1 MKLKTSTGN
10 EYDIDFAGGPSLTSG
25 QVLVQL
31 RDSRRLSDIVAEFDG
46 LEWMEKL
53 SENEGNKRFHGYSR
67 VTRATQ
73 EGTKVLLSFAK
84 EA

>member
-46 LEWMEKL
+46 LAWMEKL
-53 SENEGNKRFHGYSR
+53 SENEGNKRFDGYSR
-67 VTRATQ
+67 VMRATQ